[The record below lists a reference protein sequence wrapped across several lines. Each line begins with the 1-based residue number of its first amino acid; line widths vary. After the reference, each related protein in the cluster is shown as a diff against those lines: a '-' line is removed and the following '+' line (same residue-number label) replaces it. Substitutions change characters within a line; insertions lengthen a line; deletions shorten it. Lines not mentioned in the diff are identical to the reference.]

1 MTQVNFSYD
10 KETEAILVFHD
21 GLFFTPQV
29 MRFEDVEAAKLYAKV
44 TFKIPLKAWE
54 YHANDDNP
62 FQCQSDDPIELDYWM
77 YDINETSRLSIH
89 TAQRVCEF

>member
-1 MTQVNFSYD
+1 MTQVKFDRTN
-10 KETEAILVFHD
+10 ETEAILVFHD

-29 MRFEDVEAAKLYAKV
+29 MRFEDVAAAKAYAKV

-54 YHANDDNP
+54 YYDNDDNP
-62 FQCQSDDPIELDYWM
+62 FQCQSVDPIELDYWM
-77 YDINETSRLSIH
+77 YDIDETSRLSIH